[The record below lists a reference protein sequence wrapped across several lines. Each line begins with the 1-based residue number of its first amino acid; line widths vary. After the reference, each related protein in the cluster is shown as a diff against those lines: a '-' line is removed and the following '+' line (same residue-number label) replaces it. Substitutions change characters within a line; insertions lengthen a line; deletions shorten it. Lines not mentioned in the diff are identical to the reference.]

1 MLSIQDTV
9 LFFLLL
15 PPPIR
20 LLQYTVHVIE
30 IVALS
35 TNNLILIL
43 PLVLI
48 FFLTREF
55 FPIFVFF
62 IMANMCD
69 ISHIQ
74 KPPARVCDA
83 IQKKMD

>member
-1 MLSIQDTV
+1 
-9 LFFLLL
+9 
-15 PPPIR
+15 
-20 LLQYTVHVIE
+20 
-30 IVALS
+30 
-35 TNNLILIL
+35 
-43 PLVLI
+43 
-48 FFLTREF
+48 LTREF

-74 KPPARVCDA
+74 KLPARVCDA

>member
-30 IVALS
+30 SGIKY
-35 TNNLILIL
+35 
-43 PLVLI
+43 
-48 FFLTREF
+48 
-55 FPIFVFF
+55 
-62 IMANMCD
+62 
-69 ISHIQ
+69 Q
-74 KPPARVCDA
+74 
-83 IQKKMD
+83 